1 MIKVKVYSVATSGAE
16 CVLLLEEAEG
26 PRLLPIWIG
35 TSEGQAIAL
44 KFANITLPRPL
55 THDLMINTLTNLG
68 YKIDKVVVNDLR
80 GQTFYAELHI
90 SHNSSKHVI
99 DSRPSDAIA
108 LAVRSECPIF
118 VDDKVFEKCNTM
130 NKPISEDEV
139 KKLKD
144 EIKTI
149 KPEDIVKG
157 LKDRGKG
164 SKQGKPPQERDM
176 NDADNLPGLDEDDE
190 DEADDDS

>member
-1 MIKVKVYSVATSGAE
+1 M
-16 CVLLLEEAEG
+16 
-26 PRLLPIWIG
+26 
-35 TSEGQAIAL
+35 
-44 KFANITLPRPL
+44 
-55 THDLMINTLTNLG
+55 
-68 YKIDKVVVNDLR
+68 NDA
-80 GQTFYAELHI
+80 QT
-90 SHNSSKHVI
+90 
-99 DSRPSDAIA
+99 
-108 LAVRSECPIF
+108 
-118 VDDKVFEKCNTM
+118 
-130 NKPISEDEV
+130 
-139 KKLKD
+139 LKD